1 MVLQSREVE
10 DMDKVGEMWAFNQIW
25 ISELVEVSYHYKSQI
40 SNTWKKNKKVN
51 NITFE
56 SEANTFLPILNLR

>member
-25 ISELVEVSYHYKSQI
+25 ISELVEVSYH
-40 SNTWKKNKKVN
+40 
-51 NITFE
+51 
-56 SEANTFLPILNLR
+56 